1 MITSLVCVE
10 NGFAWS
16 RRLGI
21 KGRGGGWFP
30 PEMARFRVVSFDKE
44 IVKFVKQGGSKE
56 NMGLRFMELGCE
68 VKGLGPGD
76 VRFGEIDI

>member
-1 MITSLVCVE
+1 
-10 NGFAWS
+10 
-16 RRLGI
+16 
-21 KGRGGGWFP
+21 
-30 PEMARFRVVSFDKE
+30 MARFRVVSFDKE

-76 VRFGEIDI
+76 VSIQQQQQPSLIPLSGVGYMDQMTP